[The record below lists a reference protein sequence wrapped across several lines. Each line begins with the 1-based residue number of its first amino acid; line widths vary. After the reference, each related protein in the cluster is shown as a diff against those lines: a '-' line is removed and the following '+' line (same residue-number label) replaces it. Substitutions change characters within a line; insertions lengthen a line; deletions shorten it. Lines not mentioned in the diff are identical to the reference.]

1 MKWKYSETVVIF
13 SSIVFLM
20 NSFKKGDVTNQSK
33 DTVING
39 SSVIIDSSMLTEGK
53 MNRAATR
60 MLILDIWQFLRPIN
74 SNESSIIIFS
84 IMKIMIIR
92 MGYI

>member
-1 MKWKYSETVVIF
+1 
-13 SSIVFLM
+13 M
-20 NSFKKGDVTNQSK
+20 NSFKKGYVTNHSK

-39 SSVIIDSSMLTEGK
+39 SSVIIDGSMLTEGK
-53 MNRAATR
+53 MNRATTR
-60 MLILDIWQFLRPIN
+60 MLVLDIWQFLRPIK
-74 SNESSIIIFS
+74 SNESSIITFS

>member
-1 MKWKYSETVVIF
+1 
-13 SSIVFLM
+13 M
-20 NSFKKGDVTNQSK
+20 NSFKKGYVTNPSK

-60 MLILDIWQFLRPIN
+60 MLVLDIWQFLRPIN
-74 SNESSIIIFS
+74 SNESSIITFS